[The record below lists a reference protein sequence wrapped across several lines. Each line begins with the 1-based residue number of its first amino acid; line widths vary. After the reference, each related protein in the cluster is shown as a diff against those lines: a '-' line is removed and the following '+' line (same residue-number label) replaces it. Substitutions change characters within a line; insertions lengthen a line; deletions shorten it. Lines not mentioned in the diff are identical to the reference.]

1 MAERA
6 VVEIPTKRWGTGTRA
21 VLLIHGL
28 SAHKGI
34 WWRIGP
40 ILGALGFEVVAIDLR
55 GHGESLAG
63 SDYSLLDVASDV
75 LAVPGRWD
83 LVIGHSMGGPIATV
97 VAVKSGCQRLLLLDP
112 FFDVEDDQFEDLL
125 ADQLG
130 ELDSADVEAIQQSN
144 PRWHAEDCRQKAIAI
159 ELTSREVIEGY
170 MRHNHPF
177 HFRTLLEDCDAE
189 TLILGSDPAEG
200 SLFPPHTMHHIQN
213 RKVAYRMLTGCGHSI
228 PRERPDAVIA
238 AVRDL
243 MFPNPG
249 F

>member
-1 MAERA
+1 MAEE
-6 VVEIPTKRWGTGTRA
+6 VVVHIPTKRWGTGTRT

-28 SAHKGI
+28 SAHKGT

-40 ILGALGFEVVAIDLR
+40 ILAALGFEVVAVDLR
-55 GHGESLAG
+55 GHGESTG
-63 SDYSLLDVASDV
+63 GTDYSLPRLAADV

-83 LVIGHSMGGPIATV
+83 LIVGHSMGGPVATIATIE
-97 VAVKSGCQRLLLLDP
+97 SGCPRLLLLDP
-112 FFDVEDDQFEDLL
+112 FFDVEDDMFEGLL
-125 ADQLG
+125 ADQLD
-130 ELDSADVEAIQQSN
+130 ELDSADADEIQQRN
-144 PRWHAEDCRQKAIAI
+144 PRWHAEDCRQKAAAI
-159 ELTSREVIEGY
+159 EMTSRDVIEGY

-177 HFRTLLEDCDAE
+177 HFRTLLEECGAD
-189 TLILGSDPAEG
+189 TLILGSDPIEG
-200 SLFPPHTMHHIQN
+200 TLFPPHAMHHVQN